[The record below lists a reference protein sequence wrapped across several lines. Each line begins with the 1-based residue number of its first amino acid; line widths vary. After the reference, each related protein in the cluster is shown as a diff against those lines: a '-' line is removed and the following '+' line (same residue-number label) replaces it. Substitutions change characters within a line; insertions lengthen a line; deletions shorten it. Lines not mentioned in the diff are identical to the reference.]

1 MKEKLL
7 LCNGEKS
14 WMKEVSKLLYAWIHL
29 EKVHN
34 LLCSKNGGV
43 TAVPDLHSQLDSW
56 QQTGV
61 PEQDGGVTA
70 VPDKHTSLAAD
81 WSY

>member
-1 MKEKLL
+1 
-7 LCNGEKS
+7 
-14 WMKEVSKLLYAWIHL
+14 MKEVSKLLYAWIHL

-61 PEQDGGVTA
+61 PEQYGESQLSLTSTPPWQQTGVTEQDA
-70 VPDKHTSLAAD
+70 GVTVSCP
-81 WSY
+81 